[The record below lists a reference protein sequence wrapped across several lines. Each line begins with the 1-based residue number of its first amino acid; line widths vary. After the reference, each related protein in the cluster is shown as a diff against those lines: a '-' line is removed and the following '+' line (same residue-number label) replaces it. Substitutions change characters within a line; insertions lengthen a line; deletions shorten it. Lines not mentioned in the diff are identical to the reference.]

1 MPALSIAA
9 APLAAANDIE
19 ADVTAAELDWLESA
33 LADAKCFAFLP
44 DTAST
49 NRFHDAWLRLE
60 RLAFGMGM
68 PEGQGDGVV
77 AWAEDYLRQHG
88 RTVPQPAALT
98 VGTPE
103 YRQRHIAMLWQAN
116 LWHEA
121 IMVLSGAFAIGLLF
135 YAIAKGAQSWM

>member
-33 LADAKCFAFLP
+33 LRTAEAPGLLSAADA
-44 DTAST
+44 D
-49 NRFHDAWLRLE
+49 HDLAWVRLE
-60 RLAFGMGM
+60 RLSIALGM
-68 PEGQGDGVV
+68 PEDAGDSAA
-77 AWAEDYLRQHG
+77 AWAADYLARHG
-88 RTVPQPAALT
+88 RHVPINMATVIGA
-98 VGTPE
+98 PE
-103 YRQRHIAMLWQAN
+103 YRQRHIAMLWHAN

-121 IMVLSGAFAIGLLF
+121 IMVLSGAGAIGLLF